1 MVRGQLLEI
10 RFILL
15 LWVSQLFGFI
25 ESTSTYWTIVA
36 VLFLLFWEEKDS
48 LCNQDGLWLMILSTK
63 PSASTTGT
71 APMSQY
77 VKAHQSIEVL
87 VVLLS
92 WPPWWGIPGVH
103 HCTWCDSYQHSI
115 STVTL
120 FQVTIQSLTLNHVLS
135 GSSCLCPKGG
145 PVFSIT
151 RCVISTATSWFGTS
165 QWRVASLIRA
175 LKGQK
180 G

>member
-36 VLFLLFWEEKDS
+36 VLLFLLFWD
-48 LCNQDGLWLMILSTK
+48 QDGLWLMILSTK
-63 PSASTTGT
+63 SSASTTGT
-71 APMSQY
+71 TPMSQY
-77 VKAHQSIEVL
+77 VKAHQSVEVL
-87 VVLLS
+87 VVLLP
-92 WPPWWGIPGVH
+92 WPPWWGILGVH

-120 FQVTIQSLTLNHVLS
+120 FQVTIQSLTVNHLLS
-135 GSSCLCPKGG
+135 GSSCLCPEGG

-151 RCVISTATSWFGTS
+151 RCYKHCYLLVWN
-165 QWRVASLIRA
+165 WHVASLIRA